1 MFESEGK
8 DGVSLL
14 WKKKLALNYSKG
26 TRGYDF
32 SLVERIPLDVGLV
45 LFFLMLVFPR
55 SQQIMKNSF
64 LVLSLFFV
72 FCFVSWRVKNF

>member
-32 SLVERIPLDVGLV
+32 SLVERIPLGVGLV
-45 LFFLMLVFPR
+45 LFFLMLQLFE
-55 SQQIMKNSF
+55 
-64 LVLSLFFV
+64 LVLDSIFFIYGDIE
-72 FCFVSWRVKNF
+72 